1 MKKRNII
8 LPLCLL
14 FTLGGCI
21 KYNGLPP
28 EEVEHQHEYAS
39 TYSFDEKEHWFAATC
54 EHLEQRK
61 GVQEHSF
68 GDYVVTQEPTLAKEG
83 LKVRTCSIC
92 NYKDEVVLPKLG
104 EEGQQG
110 GNDQGGGQTTP
121 EWTITGINLNRDNI
135 ELTVGD
141 NPISVVP
148 TIVGEGKF
156 PTSLN
161 VKCDDVTTIETV
173 DGEEVTKTVKIAEVS
188 SNVVESG
195 SAFTVRP
202 IAAGNTK
209 ITVTSVGK
217 TDVSEE
223 INVVVNPKIEIHE
236 LTLSES
242 SLEMNKGS
250 IRVLGCESTDNVTW
264 TTSDDSIV
272 ALENKTNSGVWLK
285 SLKASGDTPVTIT
298 ATICAGTEYEAVK
311 TCLVTV
317 ISTDQTIFDYYFINN
332 LGLKDLHLYMWGECG
347 TNADWPGVSMGE
359 STFKDKSYN
368 DIYKITIDTDV
379 KPYEKIIIS
388 GKDYNDEF
396 LQTND

>member
-1 MKKRNII
+1 MKNRHII
-8 LPLCLL
+8 LPLVLL

-28 EEVEHQHEYAS
+28 EEAEHQHEYAE

-54 EHLEQRK
+54 GHEEQRK
-61 GVQEHSF
+61 GVEAHSF
-68 GDYVVTQEPTLAKEG
+68 GDYTVTQEPTLAKEG
-83 LKVRTCSIC
+83 LKVRTCSVC
-92 NYKDEVVLPKLG
+92 NYKDEVILPKLG

-110 GNDQGGGQTTP
+110 GNEQGGGQTTT

-141 NPISVVP
+141 NPVSVVP

-161 VKCDDVTTIETV
+161 VRCDDITVVETV

-217 TDVSEE
+217 TDVSKE
-223 INVVVNPKIEIHE
+223 INVVINPKIEIHE

-242 SLEMNKGS
+242 SIEVLE
-250 IRVLGCESTDNVTW
+250 
-264 TTSDDSIV
+264 
-272 ALENKTNSGVWLK
+272 
-285 SLKASGDTPVTIT
+285 
-298 ATICAGTEYEAVK
+298 
-311 TCLVTV
+311 
-317 ISTDQTIFDYYFINN
+317 F
-332 LGLKDLHLYMWGECG
+332 
-347 TNADWPGVSMGE
+347 
-359 STFKDKSYN
+359 
-368 DIYKITIDTDV
+368 
-379 KPYEKIIIS
+379 
-388 GKDYNDEF
+388 
-396 LQTND
+396 